1 MYYHLNIEN
10 QIKKIMSKFNEYE
23 LETADS
29 SDEPVDIIHGQIY
42 KQLLESEDGVLFKHK
57 KAISLIMNSDGISSF
72 KKSKL
77 TIWPVWININELP
90 LSKRFSIDNTILAGL
105 SIGEEKPNTDHFFN
119 PIVIQLKKL
128 ELGFDL
134 SIQNV
139 TRETKCFLIAAIFD
153 KPAKA
158 AILNINGCN
167 GFYGCHGCYQKGC
180 SYSETKEKNNQRN
193 EPVQIS
199 ATNKSN
205 RKTIVFK
212 LNLAQ
217 FLQFYAFTECINC

>member
-29 SDEPVDIIHGQIY
+29 SDELVDIIHGQIY

-128 ELGFDL
+128 EMGFDL

-139 TRETKCFLIAAIFD
+139 TRETKCFLIAAIS
-153 KPAKA
+153 
-158 AILNINGCN
+158 INQ
-167 GFYGCHGCYQKGC
+167 QKL
-180 SYSETKEKNNQRN
+180 R
-193 EPVQIS
+193 
-199 ATNKSN
+199 
-205 RKTIVFK
+205 F
-212 LNLAQ
+212 
-217 FLQFYAFTECINC
+217 